1 MVLQHSSVGKSITII
16 LLNGKV
22 GTFQPP
28 VSVLLY
34 LMLFYLLYG
43 LVLFH
48 KGGYCG
54 VNTPRMILK
63 AEFWVSCKIFTSITT
78 YMVPPYHLINQSNI
92 TEYVL

>member
-48 KGGYCG
+48 K
-54 VNTPRMILK
+54 VVIV
-63 AEFWVSCKIFTSITT
+63 A
-78 YMVPPYHLINQSNI
+78 
-92 TEYVL
+92 